1 MGKAENYVEGYLKKR
16 TEAHGGM
23 CLKFTSGVTGVPD
36 RIVLLAGHTVF
47 VETKAP
53 GGQPRRLQLHRHGEM
68 RAAGGDV
75 RVIDSRPKVDA
86 LLEELLANPAIEPT
100 VTEENP

>member
-23 CLKFTSGVTGVPD
+23 CMKFTSGITGVPD

-53 GGQPRRLQLHRHGEM
+53 GGSPRRLQLHRHGEM
-68 RAAGGDV
+68 RAVGADV
-75 RVIDSRPKVDA
+75 RVIDTRPKVDA
-86 LLEELLANPAIEPT
+86 LLKELLTNPVIGRSNTQEGS
-100 VTEENP
+100 